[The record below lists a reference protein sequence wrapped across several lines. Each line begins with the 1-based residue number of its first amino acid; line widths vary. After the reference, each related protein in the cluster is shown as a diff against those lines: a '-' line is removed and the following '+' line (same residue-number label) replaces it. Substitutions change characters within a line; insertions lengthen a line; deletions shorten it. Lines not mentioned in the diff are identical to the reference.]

1 VPKKTFGKISANIAE
16 TNAGTRVDRAA
27 TPAANRTPSIETVV
41 VIPEYRKI
49 KELLDEGCP
58 IVFVTGGAGTGK
70 STLIGWLENQYAGKT
85 ILCAPTGIAALTIG
99 GKTLH
104 SLCNFPPGWIIE
116 QDINLKPKSPTL
128 VAGILIIDEI
138 SMVNANLLDAVS
150 DFLKKNRK
158 STEPFGGISLVIVGD
173 LFQLPPIIT
182 STTRSLFK
190 REYDTAKFFS
200 AHALKESDFEA
211 VELTKP
217 FRQTNKEF
225 VQLLSNIRE
234 GTNLGETLESLNSNC
249 DITEDPPQGAVWLC
263 PRHSD
268 VDRVNLSRL
277 NKLAGS
283 PTSYTGILTGAF
295 KESQLPV
302 PMHIELKIGAQV
314 VLTNNTKDWV
324 NGSVAVVTDLSQ
336 KTIKVRLLGAKK
348 VVEVP
353 TNTWEQYDYFV
364 DETTKRVE
372 RRVIG
377 TFRQIPAI
385 LAWAMTIHRSQG
397 LTLDAVHLDLG
408 VGAFETG
415 QTYVALSR
423 VRDMSNLT
431 LSRPIR
437 FDDVKVD
444 QDSSLFYKQIRE

>member
-1 VPKKTFGKISANIAE
+1 
-16 TNAGTRVDRAA
+16 
-27 TPAANRTPSIETVV
+27 
-41 VIPEYRKI
+41 
-49 KELLDEGCP
+49 
-58 IVFVTGGAGTGK
+58 
-70 STLIGWLENQYAGKT
+70 
-85 ILCAPTGIAALTIG
+85 
-99 GKTLH
+99 
-104 SLCNFPPGWIIE
+104 
-116 QDINLKPKSPTL
+116 
-128 VAGILIIDEI
+128 
-138 SMVNANLLDAVS
+138 
-150 DFLKKNRK
+150 
-158 STEPFGGISLVIVGD
+158 
-173 LFQLPPIIT
+173 
-182 STTRSLFK
+182 
-190 REYDTAKFFS
+190 
-200 AHALKESDFEA
+200 
-211 VELTKP
+211 
-217 FRQTNKEF
+217 
-225 VQLLSNIRE
+225 
-234 GTNLGETLESLNSNC
+234 
-249 DITEDPPQGAVWLC
+249 
-263 PRHSD
+263 
-268 VDRVNLSRL
+268 
-277 NKLAGS
+277 
-283 PTSYTGILTGAF
+283 
-295 KESQLPV
+295 
-302 PMHIELKIGAQV
+302 MHIELKIGAQV

-423 VRDMSNLT
+423 VRDMSDLT